1 MPGRRPLVAFVAL
14 FTLPLSA
21 CLHVSA
27 SLGPTPREEAPKLII
42 KSNDAPQSQQ
52 KQTDFKTLP
61 NVPGTVVH
69 VNKAQSNPGPQ
80 AKNPDPT
87 PKPSPSPTVVHSG
100 GDSPEP
106 HPLPISFAPTPEPPL
121 LAAVRAY
128 VEGNPQ
134 RAIEIIR
141 TLDPQK
147 QDFILAMLPIF
158 VRGANADLTNDAA
171 TVGMLV
177 DQLDGIRA
185 RLEPRAALRVENVNF
200 CKEVAGFGRYTPRGA
215 NEPYRPNTR
224 AQLYLEVKNLGSR
237 PSGNEFITHVHA
249 TVEIR
254 DAYGKMV
261 ELIDPED
268 YRRRVPVAR
277 FDERLVSH
285 SPLRDF
291 HVRII
296 FSAPPAPGVYTIT
309 AELRDAATGRTVKTQ
324 PTQFCVAGP

>member
-1 MPGRRPLVAFVAL
+1 MPGRRPLIAFVAL

-42 KSNDAPQSQQ
+42 KSNDAQPQS

-61 NVPGTVVH
+61 SVPGTVVPVH
-69 VNKAQSNPGPQ
+69 RLNKDTQ

-87 PKPSPSPTVVHSG
+87 PKPSPPPTVVNSG
-100 GDSPEP
+100 GKAIEP
-106 HPLPISFAPTPEPPL
+106 PQPFPIQPSNLPSEPPL

-158 VRGANADLTNDAA
+158 ARGASADLNNAA
-171 TVGMLV
+171 TIGMLV
-177 DQLDGIRA
+177 DELDGIRA

-237 PSGNEFITHVHA
+237 PSGGEFITHVHA
-249 TVEIR
+249 TVEVR
-254 DAYGKMV
+254 DAYGKIV
-261 ELIDPED
+261 ELIDPDD
-268 YRRRVPVAR
+268 YRRRVPIPR
-277 FDERLVSH
+277 YDERLVSH

-296 FSAPPAPGVYTIT
+296 FSVPPAPGVYTIT
-309 AELRDAATGRTVKTQ
+309 AELRDATTGRTVKTQ